1 MVFLHIYYLWNKTSM
16 FNFTALMWAAY
27 DGFIEIVDHLLL
39 HEGIDINIK
48 NILISKSFMIF
59 KNYLFFNNIF
69 FIILWN

>member
-48 NILISKSFMIF
+48 NILIQ
-59 KNYLFFNNIF
+59 NYS
-69 FIILWN
+69 